1 MTTAILGVEVAAYR
15 IFSVVAALLLL
26 AVALVAGG
34 GLARSC
40 GCRLEALGHRGETIS
55 NLLEI
60 HAWLVAAKP
69 PCVFLHTVFI
79 PHGAEFCRREG
90 PSVRC
95 VHRAAVVACG
105 GTMPM
110 DGLQTEICWD
120 CMVPGGPVVF
130 SGQHEVS
137 ELDD

>member
-40 GCRLEALGHRGETIS
+40 GCLEALGHRGETIS
-55 NLLEI
+55 NFLEI

-69 PCVFLHTVFI
+69 PCIFLHTVFI

-90 PSVRC
+90 PSVCC
-95 VHRAAVVACG
+95 VRRAAVVACG

-110 DGLQTEICWD
+110 DGLQTEIRRD
-120 CMVPGGPVVF
+120 CMVP
-130 SGQHEVS
+130 GQHEVS
-137 ELDD
+137 ELND